1 MEMTEIKHNWQVY
14 GHDWAVDYLR
24 KGMIHERVRHA
35 YLITGVDSIGKSRLA
50 HEFAKALTCL
60 HEDVAMRP
68 CGVCRSCKKADSGNH
83 PDMLFS
89 ETDANTGALKIE
101 AIRALTSRIALKPY
115 ETRYRVAF
123 FQHFDHAGGQAQ
135 DSLLKTLEEPPPH
148 AILLLLANTLEP
160 ILSTITSRAQ
170 IIHLRPVAGD
180 VIADVLVKQY
190 GQEREHA
197 DLLAKLSGGRIGWAI
212 QAAQNPDLLDQRT
225 QALDLLD
232 DALKMNRAAR
242 FELANDLGRDKD
254 RLILLLDLWLSYW
267 RDVLLLAE
275 QSPVKPC
282 NSDRQIAMEQL
293 LYNVSAED
301 ALHAIHATQTVLKQL
316 KTNANPRMVL
326 EVMFLD
332 YPGLAR

>member
-1 MEMTEIKHNWQVY
+1 MTENTHNWQLY

-24 KGMIHERVRHA
+24 KGMIHQRVRHA
-35 YLITGVDSIGKSRLA
+35 YLITGVDQIGKSRLA

-60 HEDVAMRP
+60 NDDVAMRP
-68 CGVCRSCKKADSGNH
+68 CGVCRSCKKAESGNH
-83 PDMLFS
+83 PDMLFT
-89 ETDANTGALKIE
+89 ETDSTTGSLKIE
-101 AIRALTSRIALKPY
+101 AIRAVTSQIALKPY

-170 IIHLRPVAGD
+170 IIHLRPVAAN
-180 VIADVLVKQY
+180 VIKDVLIKHYDQAPD
-190 GQEREHA
+190 HA
-197 DLLAKLSGGRIGWAI
+197 ELLGKLSGGRIGWAI

-225 QALDLLD
+225 QALDMLD

-242 FELANDLGRDKD
+242 FELANDLGRDKET
-254 RLILLLDLWLSYW
+254 LTLLLDLWLSYW

-275 QSPVKPC
+275 HSPVKPC
-282 NSDRQIAMEQL
+282 NSDRQIAIEQM
-293 LYNVSAED
+293 LYTINAEET
-301 ALHAIHATQTVLKQL
+301 LHAIHATQTVLKQL
-316 KTNANPRMVL
+316 KTNANPRMAL

-332 YPGLAR
+332 YPGLVR